1 MKRFVNIHT
10 HFFTGLHTELHASGI
25 HPWDAEKIDISE
37 LNEEYFRNA
46 EAIGEIGLDFSTN
59 VNREQQI
66 RLFERQLSMAKKLN
80 LPVVLHCVK
89 AFEQIMKILADYS
102 LCAVIFHG
110 FIGSKQQALQA
121 IEKGYYL
128 SFGHRTAKSPK
139 TIEAL
144 RNIPLSQLFAE
155 TDEGPHSIENIYE
168 MIASIRGIT
177 IEELIEAIEKN
188 YTRIFGNNG
197 K

>member
-1 MKRFVNIHT
+1 MSRYIDIHT
-10 HFFTGLHTELHASGI
+10 HHPTHRHTEPQGEGR
-25 HPWDAEKIDISE
+25 HPWDAENSTPIHISDE
-37 LNEEYFRNA
+37 A
-46 EAIGEIGLDFSTN
+46 EIIGEIGLDFAHSA
-59 VNREQQI
+59 NRQRQEEVFRAQLEI
-66 RLFERQLSMAKKLN
+66 AERSN
-80 LPVVLHCVK
+80 RPVVLHCVK
-89 AFEQIMKILADYS
+89 SFEQIMKILADYS

-110 FIGSKQQALQA
+110 FIGSKQQAQQA

-128 SFGHRTAKSPK
+128 SFGHRTTKSPK

-144 RNIPLSQLFAE
+144 RNIPLSHLFAE

-188 YTRIFGNNG
+188 YTRIFENNG

>member
-66 RLFERQLSMAKKLN
+66 RLFERQLSIAEKLN

-89 AFEQIMKILADYS
+89 AFEHTINLLLKYS
-102 LCAVIFHG
+102 LKAIVFHG
-110 FIGSKQQALQA
+110 FIGSKKQAQTA
-121 IEKGYYL
+121 ISKGYYL
-128 SFGHRTAKSPK
+128 SFGHRTELSPK
-139 TIEAL
+139 TIAAL
-144 RNIPLSQLFAE
+144 RSTPLERLFVE
-155 TDEGPHSIENIYE
+155 TDDKDISIEE
-168 MIASIRGIT
+168 MYAIIAKLRGVSIGQLTDATDNNFKT
-177 IEELIEAIEKN
+177 IFRKTDE
-188 YTRIFGNNG
+188 
-197 K
+197 